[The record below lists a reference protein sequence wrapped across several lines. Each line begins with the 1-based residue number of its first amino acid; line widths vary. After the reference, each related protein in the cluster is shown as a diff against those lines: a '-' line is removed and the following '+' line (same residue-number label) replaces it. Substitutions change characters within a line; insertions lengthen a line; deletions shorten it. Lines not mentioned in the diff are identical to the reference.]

1 MSGEAEERH
10 GDIAPTID
18 GAVAFLLTRRDAKG
32 WWTDFDTLAGASTH
46 WVSAYVALALAQTGD
61 PEALAAARGAWS
73 RLRRRR
79 WRSAGWA
86 FNGKVP
92 PDADSTVWVMHLAAA
107 LDARMGRRTRR
118 FLARHLTPAGALATY
133 ADAGRIRV
141 FTKLQGHSFAGW
153 CGPHTCVTAA
163 GAGLASLPGREH
175 ALEWLRAA
183 QRPDGDWRAYWWE
196 SPFYAT
202 TLAAEALDDA
212 GAPGDPARVQRAVR
226 WTAGMVEGLDPADA
240 SPFDQALALRTLLL
254 APATLPLA
262 DRVVETLIDAQR
274 ADGSWTPSARLRIPP
289 PHVTEPDAYPAW
301 VEDGRG
307 GGSVQADRRACFTT
321 ATVLHALCAA
331 DSRRAAPPSGSAARA
346 PARR

>member
-1 MSGEAEERH
+1 MAGSNER
-10 GDIAPTID
+10 
-18 GAVAFLLTRRDAKG
+18 AVAFLLRQRTGRGR
-32 WWTDFDTLAGASTH
+32 WEDFDTLAGASTH
-46 WVSAYVALALAQTGD
+46 WVTAYVALALAQTGD
-61 PEALAAARGAWS
+61 PRALAAAHDAWS

-107 LDARMGRRTRR
+107 LDARIGRRTRR

-163 GAGLASLPGREH
+163 GAGLASLPGRDR
-175 ALEWLRAA
+175 ALEFLRAA

-196 SPFYAT
+196 SPYYAT
-202 TLAAEALDDA
+202 TLAAEALADA
-212 GAPGDPARVQRAVR
+212 GAPGDDARVQRAAR
-226 WTAGMVEGLDPADA
+226 WTVGMVEGWGAAGA

-254 APATLPLA
+254 APETLPLA
-262 DRVVETLIDAQR
+262 GRVLDTLTQGQH

-289 PHVTEPDAYPAW
+289 PQVTEPEAYTAW
-301 VEDGRG
+301 VEGGRG
-307 GGSVQADRRACFTT
+307 GGSVQVDPRACFTT

-331 DSRRAAPPSGSAARA
+331 ERRRAAPPSGSAARA